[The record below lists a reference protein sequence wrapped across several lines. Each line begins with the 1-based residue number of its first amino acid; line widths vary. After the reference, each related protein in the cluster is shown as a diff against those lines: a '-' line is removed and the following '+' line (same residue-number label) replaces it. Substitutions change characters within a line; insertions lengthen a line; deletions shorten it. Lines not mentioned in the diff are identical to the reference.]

1 MDTIKKNSFNQRNN
15 IQNSNIKKKKC
26 NSEFINNM
34 KQSLNKASF
43 NSKNEDS
50 TIIKDENNS
59 LSKGKANLSLRKF
72 IFSKCSNPISK
83 TNKIH

>member
-1 MDTIKKNSFNQRNN
+1 
-15 IQNSNIKKKKC
+15 
-26 NSEFINNM
+26 M

-50 TIIKDENNS
+50 TIIKDESNS
-59 LSKGKANLSLRKF
+59 LAKGKTNFSLRNF

-83 TNKIH
+83 TIKIH